1 MRRSMRSINSRLADT
16 SARSASISRMA
27 VPLQQLRKFRYAEA
41 GILDYGAQRAG
52 IQFPMV
58 RNDHLSVGGI
68 AAQNDV
74 TAALPPGIEANSGE
88 GADAF
93 SPRNPG
99 QSTGHTV
106 KTRVSKRSSGTGR
119 PSSSRTST

>member
-1 MRRSMRSINSRLADT
+1 MRSSSLRLAYT
-16 SARSASISRMA
+16 GARSASISRMA
-27 VPLQQLRKFRYAEA
+27 VSLQQLRKFRYAEA
-41 GILDYGAQRAG
+41 GILDYGTQRAG

-58 RNDHLSVGGI
+58 RDDHLSVGGI

-93 SPRNPG
+93 SPEIRGSRLVILPG
-99 QSTGHTV
+99 PESQSAPQ
-106 KTRVSKRSSGTGR
+106 GR
-119 PSSSRTST
+119 AGRLLPGRQHRP